1 VNAAQMSLTLRNFLN
16 LIQKLKRQKVS
27 DFHQL
32 KFKNISYR
40 AYYQNDSTKRMTTE
54 RHIKLGRQTALISF
68 VLGTII
74 FGLYFLTSSF
84 ELLLLGEG
92 FISLTVLVNIGILI
106 LILVKAYKDKKNR
119 KKLLKTC
126 GVMLVNIP
134 VMLFYCW
141 VTFILLNTMR
151 ITFTNSTQTTLANIN
166 INGCG
171 GGHIDKLESGES
183 ETVWVDINGD
193 CSINIDYLSN
203 GQRKEEGVTGY
214 VTSTMGKKMKHNI
227 GGKNEEK

>member
-1 VNAAQMSLTLRNFLN
+1 MSLTLRNFLN
-16 LIQKLKRQKVS
+16 LIEKLKRQKIS
-27 DFHQL
+27 DFHQI
-32 KFKNISYR
+32 KFKNSSYKV
-40 AYYQNDSTKRMTTE
+40 YYQNDSTKRMTTE

-92 FISLTVLVNIGILI
+92 FISLTILVNIGILI
-106 LILVKAYKDKKNR
+106 LILVKAYKDKEKR

-141 VTFILLNTMR
+141 VTIILLNTMR
-151 ITFTNSTQTTLANIN
+151 ITFTNSTQTTLTNIN

-183 ETVWVDINGD
+183 ETVWVDITGD

-203 GQRKEEGVTGY
+203 GQRKKEGVTGY
-214 VTSTMGKKMKHNI
+214 LTSTMGKKMKHNI